1 MRAAHKRKGRRA
13 LSRQGDEIIWH
24 KSLVTVSLS
33 ISVLPLLL
41 FSARVQ
47 TLEERESVRV
57 ANTGVQQE
65 DVSAVALVE
74 KAAWHGAASE
84 APWEN

>member
-13 LSRQGDEIIWH
+13 LWTQGDESM
-24 KSLVTVSLS
+24 KAQVTVSLS